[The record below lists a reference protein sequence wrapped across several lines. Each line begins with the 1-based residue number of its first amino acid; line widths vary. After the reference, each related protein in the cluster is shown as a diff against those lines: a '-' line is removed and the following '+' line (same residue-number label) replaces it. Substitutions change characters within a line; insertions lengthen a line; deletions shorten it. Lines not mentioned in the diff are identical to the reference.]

1 MSSHLGQPAVEPPK
15 KKIKVQGKSL
25 FESQPS
31 ALLAIRVYT
40 PSGAELSL
48 TVTSSMLGREL
59 VQKVRQSLPKPR
71 TTSGFATLKLFFG
84 EHGLETGQSLAEQ
97 NIQDDAE
104 CLCLLK
110 EVTSEQQETVID
122 RYLHEQALG
131 DDDSD
136 IWEAVEILTLHS
148 QWSEKVQKGKV
159 TLPSGLQTLTFGYA
173 YNQSLEK
180 VTLPSG
186 LQTLTF
192 GYAYN
197 QSLEKVTLPSGLQTL
212 TFGRCYNQSLE
223 KVTLPS
229 GLQTLTLS
237 HCYNQSLEQVNR
249 PSGLVVV
256 FVCDTW
262 RVMRR

>member
-84 EHGLETGQSLAEQ
+84 EHGLEMGQSLAEQ

-192 GYAYN
+192 GYA
-197 QSLEKVTLPSGLQTL
+197 
-212 TFGRCYNQSLE
+212 
-223 KVTLPS
+223 
-229 GLQTLTLS
+229 
-237 HCYNQSLEQVNR
+237 
-249 PSGLVVV
+249 
-256 FVCDTW
+256 
-262 RVMRR
+262 